1 MTLKQL
7 LEKLA
12 VLRKERTALFTKM
25 TESFADDDVKAYEDK
40 LEEIQKVEYAITE
53 AQRTENE
60 GSLEEGA
67 RRDLEDNAGRI
78 DDEAKIF
85 ITKIKEAVAV
95 GSTYTGLVPSTVA
108 ADIIRKR
115 ESYGKLRSRCRRMS
129 LAGDFTIAVDADQV
143 VAEYVGEAQPIPED
157 EPSLDMVTF
166 SAYKLGV
173 LVKVSEEFLADIAVD
188 ALGWLTE
195 NVARA
200 FAKKEDTEIIKGT
213 GKGVNHITGIL
224 TVVTENAITADSATE
239 ITLDEIK
246 SLIAA
251 LGDYKD
257 GAVLLMNSATK
268 LQLSLLK
275 DLNGQYYFPPQAE
288 LKQIQDLPIITLG
301 DIDGPTA
308 GKRAVIAA
316 NLNFYQIVDR
326 QGLKVNVLNELYAE
340 TDQKGIKA
348 TERLDGNVLL
358 PDAFKVLRMAVA

>member
-1 MTLKQL
+1 MDLKAL

-12 VLRKERTALFTKM
+12 ALRKERAGLFKIM
-25 TESFADDDVKAYEDK
+25 TESFKDEDVKAYETK
-40 LEEIQKVEYAITE
+40 VKEIQQVEYAITE
-53 AQRTENE
+53 AQRTAGE
-60 GSLEEGA
+60 GSLDEGA
-67 RRDLEDNAGRI
+67 RRELEESSGKI
-78 DDEAKIF
+78 DDEAKNF

-95 GSTYTGLVPSTVA
+95 GSTYTGIVPSTVA
-108 ADIIRKR
+108 SSILLKR
-115 ESYGKLRSRCRRMS
+115 ESYGKLRGRCRRMS

-173 LVKVSEEFLADIAVD
+173 LVKVSEEFLSDVAVD
-188 ALGWLTE
+188 ALGWLTD

-213 GKGVNHITGIL
+213 GKGANHITGIL
-224 TVVTENAITADSATE
+224 TAVAANAVTALSATV

-246 SLIAA
+246 TLIAA

-257 GAVLLMNSATK
+257 GSVLIMNSATK
-268 LQLSLLK
+268 LQVSLLK
-275 DLNGQYYFPPQAE
+275 DENGQYYFPPQAE
-288 LKQIQDLPIITLG
+288 LKQIEDLPIVTLG
-301 DIDGPTA
+301 DVDAAAA

-326 QGLKVNVLNELYAE
+326 QGLKVSVLNELYAE

-348 TERLDGNVLL
+348 TERVDGNVLL
-358 PDAFKVLRMAVA
+358 ADAFKILKMAAA